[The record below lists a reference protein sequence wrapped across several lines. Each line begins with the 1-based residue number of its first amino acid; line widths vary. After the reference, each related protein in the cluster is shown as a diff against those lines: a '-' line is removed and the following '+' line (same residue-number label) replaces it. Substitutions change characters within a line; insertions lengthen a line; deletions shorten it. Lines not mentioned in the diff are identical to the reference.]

1 MTARNWSEIVDA
13 WVLGALEPEE
23 HAAFE
28 ARLAEDA
35 ELQAMVDAASAA
47 TLELAEALPDLDVPT
62 SVKTDVMAR
71 IRGTSGGSGAAGGG
85 SEGPP
90 TGGPTAGGATQVTGA
105 TPTGTESVAPAEP
118 SDAAGPTL
126 RAVEGGRTAP
136 APGRPVQRAA
146 PWLLLA
152 ASLAGL
158 FYLGSENTEMSRE
171 TDRLTAELDGL
182 RASLGDA
189 ETRLARF
196 DSLALA
202 ISGPNVQ
209 MASLTG
215 DADPSLRLVWNRDRE
230 LLLVAAQN
238 LPTLQPGRTYQLWGI
253 RGTDAPVSLGTF
265 DTDAGG
271 SALLTLGSVQ
281 SADFEVSAITD
292 EPAGGSPGPTT
303 TPFLVG
309 AWSAVQ

>member
-1 MTARNWSEIVDA
+1 MTARNWSEMVDA

-28 ARLAEDA
+28 ARLVDDA
-35 ELQAMVDAASAA
+35 ELRAAVDATSAA
-47 TLELAEALPDLDVPT
+47 MLELAEALPDLDVPT
-62 SVKTDVMAR
+62 SVKTDVIAR

-85 SEGPP
+85 
-90 TGGPTAGGATQVTGA
+90 
-105 TPTGTESVAPAEP
+105 AE
-118 SDAAGPTL
+118 GPTL
-126 RAVEGGRTAP
+126 RAVEGGRTEP

-171 TDRLTAELDGL
+171 ADRLTAELEGL

-189 ETRLARF
+189 EIRLARF

-238 LPTLQPGRTYQLWGI
+238 LPVLQPGRTYQLWGI

-265 DTDAGG
+265 DSDAAG